1 MKILIYLPFMA
12 AALALL
18 IGAFYHLRNRS
29 RLRRWHRAVGE
40 IIGWRTVYANKGA
53 LYVSEVRF
61 STPDGRAITFVSRP
75 GRTTPP
81 VLASTVSVLYDPKDP
96 ARAQLNDNTFQH
108 AVLVCL
114 ICAAVFS
121 LGGLPVL
128 LR

>member
-1 MKILIYLPFMA
+1 MKILIYLPFMT

-40 IIGWRTVYANKGA
+40 IVGWRSGYANRGA

-61 STPDGRAITFVSRP
+61 STPDGRTTTFVSRP
-75 GRTTPP
+75 GRTAPP
-81 VLASTVSVLYDPKDP
+81 VVGSTVSVLYDPKDP

-108 AVLVCL
+108 AVQVCL
-114 ICAAVFS
+114 ICAAVFT
-121 LGGLPVL
+121 LGGLPVI